1 MAGSLASERTHLVP
15 TMQSFLAALF
25 FLVFTVAQVRE
36 GAALDVGVS
45 AGLLVGQ
52 ERALAL
58 DLAGS
63 ASEQA
68 SAAEA
73 LGVELI
79 LARWEP
85 RLMQV
90 SDPTGSVRAEVLAL
104 EAVGLQ

>member
-1 MAGSLASERTHLVP
+1 M
-15 TMQSFLAALF
+15 
-25 FLVFTVAQVRE
+25 
-36 GAALDVGVS
+36 
-45 AGLLVGQ
+45 LLVWVQ

-63 ASEQA
+63 ALEQA

-73 LGVELI
+73 LGLGVELI
-79 LARWEP
+79 RARWEP

>member
-1 MAGSLASERTHLVP
+1 LAWV
-15 TMQSFLAALF
+15 
-25 FLVFTVAQVRE
+25 
-36 GAALDVGVS
+36 
-45 AGLLVGQ
+45 Q

-63 ASEQA
+63 APEQA

-73 LGVELI
+73 LEPPPAAALARVELGVERI

-90 SDPTGSVRAEVLAL
+90 SDQTGSVRAEVLAL
-104 EAVGLQ
+104 EAVGLR